1 MAADAARHEDHND
14 DRNED
19 QGSVPLAGYALLTAA
34 FTAGAAVFAGVARR
48 RGVQLP
54 QQVPPWDVV
63 LLGTA
68 TYKASRLLSRDK
80 ITSFVRAPFTH
91 HGSEAPA
98 GEVIDE
104 PRGTG
109 VRRAVGDLVSCP
121 FCVSVW
127 VAGALVC
134 SYAWTPRATR
144 LVCAGLG
151 AVTTADWLQYAWT
164 WTQQSTEE

>member
-1 MAADAARHEDHND
+1 MAADAARYEDRDDDRND
-14 DRNED
+14 DRSTE
-19 QGSVPLAGYALLTAA
+19 PLEGYTLLAAA
-34 FTAGAAVFAGVARR
+34 FTTGAAVFTGVARS

-54 QQVPPWDVV
+54 QRVPPWDVA

-80 ITSFVRAPFTH
+80 ITSFVRAPFTRRR
-91 HGSEAPA
+91 SDAPA
-98 GEVIDE
+98 GEVMDE
-104 PRGTG
+104 PRGSG
-109 VRRAVGDLVSCP
+109 VQRAVGDLVSCP
-121 FCVSVW
+121 FCTSVW

-151 AVTTADWLQYAWT
+151 AVTLADWLQYAWT
-164 WTQQSTEE
+164 RTQQTTEE